1 MSRNATTGLIQ
12 QRDAGTGPVFGIFV
26 IVAIVG
32 LSMMTTEGQ
41 MLPAWADA
49 LSMPQLGKLPEGEI
63 TAVGATTLDVAGRL
77 YGLHPKLTIVNDE
90 GRPMEW
96 KQLRAGMVIQYSVKE
111 GSLDRIIVLMP
122 R

>member
-12 QRDAGTGPVFGIFV
+12 QRDAGTGYVFGVFV

-41 MLPAWADA
+41 MLPAWADVPNM
-49 LSMPQLGKLPEGEI
+49 LQIGKLPEGEI
-63 TAVGATTLDVAGRL
+63 TAVGSTTLDVAGRL
-77 YGLHPKLTIVNDE
+77 YAVHPKLTIVNDE

-96 KQLRAGMVIQYSVKE
+96 KQLKTGMVVQYSVKE